1 MNSES
6 KRLSRL
12 SRESLE
18 NVDYYEQIK
27 FKGLYFPARE
37 ERFQQW
43 IQPNGTYQIYLPLA
57 LALFGLGN
65 RKRVVDVG
73 ANVGL
78 ISKVLSIHY

>member
-1 MNSES
+1 MHS
-6 KRLSRL
+6 KLKRL

-18 NVDYYEQIK
+18 NIDYYEQIK
-27 FKGLYFPARE
+27 FNGLYLPARE

-43 IQPNGTYQIYLPLA
+43 IDPNGTYQVYLPLA

-78 ISKVLSIHY
+78 I